1 MRHSRFWASLVVAA
15 VLAGPAAFRIATA
28 PAVAADIRDLLP
40 FGRAHRISELLPVVV
55 AINTHQTVTDDD
67 NGSGTSEPHVIES
80 FGSGFIIDP
89 SGYIATNKH
98 VIANATDITVT
109 LQDGTALPAKLVG
122 AASHIDL
129 ALLKVEPKKPLPA
142 AKWGDSSRVRIG
154 DQVLVIGNPLA
165 IGETVSSGIVSAL
178 NRDIMLGPYDDFIQ
192 TDAAINHGNS
202 GGPMF
207 NLRGEVIG
215 VDTAFLSPGA
225 GGGFIGLGF
234 AIPGNDA
241 QYVLD
246 QLRQYGRTK
255 PGWLGAS
262 TQQVTP
268 DIADALGLNPP
279 QGTIIANLDQD
290 GPAARAKL
298 QDGDVIL
305 KFGKQTPKDMRALSR
320 LVGEATGET
329 VPLTVWRNGQIL
341 TVPIAITEW
350 VEPAPAQDS
359 KQSTPAKTVIAQP
372 PDLGLH
378 TAPLTDEART
388 KYGLVAGQ
396 PGVLITGIAPST
408 AAFGH
413 GLKAGEVVLR
423 VQQTPVAS
431 TEDIQ
436 KQFDDARKQQLH
448 HVVLLVQGA
457 DGVRWVALPL
467 G

>member
-1 MRHSRFWASLVVAA
+1 MRHFKVWALIAVAA
-15 VLAGPAAFRIATA
+15 LAGPAGFQIATA
-28 PAVAADIRDLLP
+28 PSARADIRDLLP

-55 AINTHQTVTDDD
+55 AINTHKTVTDDD
-67 NGSGTSEPHVIES
+67 SGSGTSTPRIEES

-98 VIANATDITVT
+98 VIADATDITVT
-109 LQDGTALPAKLVG
+109 LQDGTPLPAKLVG
-122 AASHIDL
+122 AASHVDL
-129 ALLKVEPKKPLPA
+129 ALLKVEPKKPLPT
-142 AKWGDSSRVRIG
+142 AKWGDSSHVRVG

-215 VDTAFLSPGA
+215 VDTAFLSPGS

-241 QYVLD
+241 QYILG

-268 DIADALGLNPP
+268 DIADALGLNPA
-279 QGTIIANLDQD
+279 QGTIIANLDKD
-290 GPAARAKL
+290 GPAAQAGLR
-298 QDGDVIL
+298 DGDVIL

-320 LVGEATGET
+320 LVGESTGET
-329 VPLTVWRNGQIL
+329 VSLLVWRDGQTITL
-341 TVPIAITEW
+341 PITITEW
-350 VEPAPAQDS
+350 IEP
-359 KQSTPAKTVIAQP
+359 TPAEDRKQDAAAKAVTAQP

-378 TAPLTDEART
+378 TGPLTDDART
-388 KYGLVAGQ
+388 QYKLPADH
-396 PGVLITGIAPST
+396 PGVLITGIAPGT

-413 GLKAGEVVLR
+413 GLKAGDLILR
-423 VQQTPVAS
+423 VQQATVTSP
-431 TEDIQ
+431 EDVQ
-436 KQFDDARKQQLH
+436 KQIDDARQQNSH
-448 HVVLLVQGA
+448 HIVLLVRNA

>member
-1 MRHSRFWASLVVAA
+1 MALA
-15 VLAGPAAFRIATA
+15 VLAGPAAFQIATA
-28 PAVAADIRDLLP
+28 PPALADFRDLLP

-55 AINTHQTVTDDD
+55 AINTHLMMTDED
-67 NGSGTSEPHVIES
+67 GTQHLEES

-98 VIANATDITVT
+98 VIANALDITVT
-109 LQDGTALPAKLVG
+109 LQDGTAMPAKLIG

-129 ALLKVEPKKPLPA
+129 ALLKVEPKKPLPT
-142 AKWGDSSRVRIG
+142 AKWGDSRHVRVG

-165 IGETVSSGIVSAL
+165 VGETVSSGIVSAL

-207 NLRGEVIG
+207 NLHGEVIG

-225 GGGFIGLGF
+225 NGGFIGLGF
-234 AIPGNDA
+234 AIPSDDA
-241 QYVLD
+241 QYVLG

-255 PGWLGAS
+255 PGWLGAA

-268 DIADALGLNPP
+268 DIADALGLSPP
-279 QGTIIANLDQD
+279 QGTIIANLVKD
-290 GPAARAKL
+290 GPAAKAGL

-305 KFGKQTPKDMRALSR
+305 RFGKQAPRDMRALSR
-320 LVGEATGET
+320 MVEQATGET
-329 VPLTVWRNGQIL
+329 VPLLIWRDGKEQ

-350 VEPAPAQDS
+350 IEPGSAEDE
-359 KQSTPAKTVIAQP
+359 KQKAAAKAATPQP

-378 TAPLTDEART
+378 TAPLTDDARS
-388 KYGLVAGQ
+388 KYKLAAGD
-396 PGVLITGIAPST
+396 PGVLLTGIAPNT
-408 AAFGH
+408 AATGH
-413 GLKAGEVVLR
+413 GLKAGDVILR
-423 VQQTPVAS
+423 VQESPVAS
-431 TEDIQ
+431 PEDVL
-436 KQFDDARKQQLH
+436 KQLDDARKQQLR
-448 HVVLLVQGA
+448 HVVLLVQGP
-457 DGVRWVALPL
+457 DGIRWVALPL

>member
-1 MRHSRFWASLVVAA
+1 MRHVRLWTLLVVA
-15 VLAGPAAFRIATA
+15 VLAGPAALKLATG
-28 PAVAADIRDLLP
+28 PTTAADLRDLLP

-55 AINTHQTVTDDD
+55 AVNTHLMITDDD
-67 NGSGTSEPHVIES
+67 GTQHLEES

-98 VIANATDITVT
+98 VIANALDITVV
-109 LQDGTALPAKLVG
+109 LQDGTAMPAKLIG

-129 ALLKVEPKKPLPA
+129 ALLKVESKKPLPA
-142 AKWGDSSRVRIG
+142 ARWGDSSHVRIG

-165 IGETVSSGIVSAL
+165 VGETVSSGIVSAL

-225 GGGFIGLGF
+225 NGGFIGLGF
-234 AIPGNDA
+234 AIPSDDA
-241 QYVLD
+241 QYVLG

-279 QGTIIANLDQD
+279 QGTIIANLVKD
-290 GPAARAKL
+290 GPAAKAGLR
-298 QDGDVIL
+298 DGDVIL
-305 KFGKQTPKDMRALSR
+305 RFGRQTPKDMRALSR
-320 LVGEATGET
+320 MVGEATGET
-329 VPLTVWRNGQIL
+329 VPLLIWRDGQEQ

-350 VEPAPAQDS
+350 IEPAAAEAA
-359 KQSTPAKTVIAQP
+359 KQVAAAKTMTVQP
-372 PDLGLH
+372 PDLGLQ
-378 TAPLTDEART
+378 TAALTDDARA
-388 KYGLVAGQ
+388 KYKLAAAS
-396 PGVLITGIAPST
+396 PGVLLTAIAPGT
-408 AAFGH
+408 AATGH
-413 GLKAGEVVLR
+413 GLKPGDVILR
-423 VQQTPVAS
+423 VQESSVAS
-431 TEDIQ
+431 PEDVQ
-436 KQFDDARKQQLH
+436 KQLDEARKQNMH
-448 HVVLLVQGA
+448 HVVLLVQNP